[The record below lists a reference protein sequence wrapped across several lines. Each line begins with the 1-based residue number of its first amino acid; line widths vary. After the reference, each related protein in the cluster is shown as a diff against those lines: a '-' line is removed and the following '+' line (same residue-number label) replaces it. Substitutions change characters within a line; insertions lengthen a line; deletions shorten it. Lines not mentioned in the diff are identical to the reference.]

1 MTLYSS
7 AAGFRKILK
16 KFDKVT
22 ECQLQKKY
30 MSTILLK
37 SYPFRDETQTKLD
50 EALQSIIP
58 LYARVVTRG
67 DTHEALRQLRIQ
79 LREHV
84 IWERN
89 TIWRDMIGLERKGW
103 SGAGTGLNARRASG
117 GGTGLDKPML
127 MQKELE
133 DPDVQAQTVSTPL
146 GRIRLPNWLSKE
158 VVGGIIAVVAFIAIL
173 VSDFGDRVEERN
185 CLAILV
191 FASIFW
197 ALEVSSNTNEYKILS
212 LTRRIDRSFRCSQ
225 LPSWFHSSLLCCG
238 FYAQRT
244 AKTADY
250 LQSKPRS
257 SSFHKCSP
265 EQSSS

>member
-1 MTLYSS
+1 M
-7 AAGFRKILK
+7 K

-30 MSTILLK
+30 MSSVLLK

-50 EALQSIIP
+50 EALQSVIP

-103 SGAGTGLNARRASG
+103 SGAGTGLNARRSSMVNG
-117 GGTGLDKPML
+117 QGLDKPIVL
-127 MQKELE
+127 QKELD
-133 DPDVQAQTVSTPL
+133 DPDEEAQIVSTPL
-146 GRIRLPNWLSKE
+146 GRFRLPKWMTKE
-158 VVGGIIAVVAFIAIL
+158 VVGGIIAVVAFISIL
-173 VSDFGDRVEERN
+173 MSDFGDRVEERN

-197 ALEVSSNTNEYKILS
+197 ALEVSP
-212 LTRRIDRSFRCSQ
+212 C
-225 LPSWFHSSLLCCG
+225 
-238 FYAQRT
+238 
-244 AKTADY
+244 
-250 LQSKPRS
+250 
-257 SSFHKCSP
+257 
-265 EQSSS
+265 

>member
-1 MTLYSS
+1 
-7 AAGFRKILK
+7 
-16 KFDKVT
+16 
-22 ECQLQKKY
+22 

-103 SGAGTGLNARRASG
+103 SGAGTGLNARRASIG
-117 GGTGLDKPML
+117 GGTGLDKPIL

-197 ALEVSSNTNEYKILS
+197 ALEVSSDINEYSNS
-212 LTRRIDRSFRCSQ
+212 LADMCIDRSSHYLP
-225 LPSWFHSSLLCCG
+225 LPSWYRSSLLCCE

-244 AKTADY
+244 AKTDDC

-265 EQSSS
+265 GQSCS